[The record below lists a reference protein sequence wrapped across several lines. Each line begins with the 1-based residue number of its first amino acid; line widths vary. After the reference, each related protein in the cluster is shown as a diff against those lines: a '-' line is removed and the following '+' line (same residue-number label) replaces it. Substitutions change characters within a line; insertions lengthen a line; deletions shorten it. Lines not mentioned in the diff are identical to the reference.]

1 MSNKVVELKSERERW
16 NQRWR
21 TDRLFKPDF
30 DYEKP
35 EYANCPDDLRWALPL
50 FENQRKPEFKK
61 WIGYYEALAEQKT
74 ALRKKVSALPQCSS
88 SLRKP

>member
-1 MSNKVVELKSERERW
+1 MSDKVIELKKERERW

-21 TDRLFKPDF
+21 TDPSFRRDF

-50 FENQRKPEFKK
+50 VER
-61 WIGYYEALAEQKT
+61 QKAST
-74 ALRKKVSALPQCSS
+74 FAADGCA
-88 SLRKP
+88 